1 MLLYNFVMKKI
12 NFFNIGLLIGV
23 LFLFNNQSAAARDSI
38 IPDPSIPQVTGVE
51 AVKTTSSSV
60 TLHWDPVPLVEGYE
74 IDVSQNGTTVQT
86 IRTKKTTKIIPELEA
101 NTTYT
106 FQVLARIGE
115 EYGEASDELE
125 VTTNAAVTIP
135 FDSDTMIAN
144 QLIVKIEKGK
154 KLKTDYPKEKLLISK
169 YTKHKY
175 VLIKINDKTDSDKVI
190 ENLLKLPGVISIEY
204 NGYYKMDTADPNDT
218 YYSVDPSS
226 ATYGWQHLGYY
237 EYGDEDGIA
246 TFTNEAWDH
255 QTGSADIIIGI
266 IDQGIDTDH
275 PDLQDNIWVNPDEIA
290 SNGIDD
296 DNNGFVDDINGWDF
310 GNGEA
315 NPNPN
320 LDGVDDDGDGYI
332 DENAGHGTSVHGA
345 AAPVGNNATGVV
357 GSMWDA
363 SVMAL
368 QASTDADYGIKTSA
382 AADSIYYAI
391 ENGADIINMSFGSTT
406 NSSTLSSAVSAA
418 TDAGLFVVASAGNDP
433 TMNLNETPR
442 YPVCY
447 DRVFGVSGFSL
458 SSQEAYETYGSN
470 CVDLVAPY
478 DHFYTTSINTTT
490 GEAKYTNTLGTS
502 FAAPHVS
509 GIAGLMLSEK
519 NTLTRQEITNILIA
533 TVTKMDSIP
542 ADYGA
547 GLVNGGAALAGVNC
561 LNSDD
566 SVKTIYTY
574 YVDADGD
581 GYGIDDIEYSCST
594 PAPTGTSENNTDC
607 NDSDKSVNGKQTYYK
622 DADGDGLGTSSNT
635 TKVCSSTAPSGYVS
649 NSSDKYDSDYDND
662 GVSTDNDCDDT
673 DAEASDEVT
682 YYYDYD
688 GDGLGNSSYTASYCE
703 NTADS
708 RYWVSNDDDENDSD
722 YDNDGT
728 VTDKDCNDKDSSVS
742 KTTTYYKDVD
752 GDGYGDVNSTTAVCS
767 SSTTPPTGYVSNSTD
782 CNDSDKDINSKK
794 TYYKDADGDGLGN
807 ASSTAS
813 VCSNTA
819 PSGYVS
825 NSDDKNDSDYD
836 NDGVSSST
844 DCNDKDSTISSNKTY
859 YQDADGDGL
868 GSSTVTTLACSTT
881 APTGYTTNNTDSN
894 DNDFDNDGSET
905 ENDCNDRDDIINQ
918 EQTYYADD
926 DADGLGDAAQP
937 TSVCAN
943 QPPTGYV
950 NNMNDNNDQQY
961 SLYADNDPADETT
974 YKNSVTDIAGATNG
988 QIKVTFNDGSEYL
1001 YTIFDVETDTT
1012 TAVKSFNDTGY
1023 LVVLHPK
1030 AKTVAL
1036 ANVYTGEVFETETL
1050 SDQKWKSKSLKL
1062 SDLRADGS
1070 TEAIVTGKKETDVL
1084 VTVVKIKPDQSNKLS
1099 IKDNIKVQSGAVDA
1113 KKTKPKEKTID
1124 LRNENKNVVITL
1136 KVSSEY
1142 QLSVTTTTNSF
1153 RSLIKS
1159 LFQH

>member
-1 MLLYNFVMKKI
+1 MKKI

-23 LFLFNNQSAAARDSI
+23 LFLFNNHSAAARDSI

-51 AVKTTSSSV
+51 VVKTTTSAV
-60 TLHWDPVPLVEGYE
+60 TLHWDPVPLVEGYD
-74 IDVSQNGTTVQT
+74 IDVMQNGSTIQT
-86 IRTKKTTKIIPELEA
+86 IRTKKTTKTIPELEA
-101 NTTYT
+101 DTTYT

-115 EYGEASDELE
+115 EYGEASDTLE
-125 VTTNAAVTIP
+125 ITTKTAATIP
-135 FDSDTMIAN
+135 FDPDTMIAN
-144 QLIVKIEKGK
+144 QLIVEMTKGK

-175 VLIKINDKTDSDKVI
+175 VFVKINDKADPDTVI
-190 ENLLKLPGVISIEY
+190 AKLLKLPGVISIEY
-204 NGYYKMDTADPNDT
+204 NGYYNVDTVDPNDT
-218 YYSVDPSS
+218 YSSVDPSS
-226 ATYGWQHLGYY
+226 ATYGWQHLGHY
-237 EYGDEDGIA
+237 EYGGEDGIA
-246 TFTNEAWDH
+246 TFNNEAWDH
-255 QTGSADIIIGI
+255 QTGSADIIIAI

-275 PDLQDNIWVNPDEIA
+275 PDLKDNLWVNPDEI
-290 SNGIDD
+290 SGNGIDD
-296 DNNGFVDDINGWDF
+296 DNNGFIDDINGWDF
-310 GNGEA
+310 ANDEA
-315 NPNPN
+315 DPNPN

-368 QASTDADYGIKTSA
+368 QASIDGDYGINTA
-382 AADSIYYAI
+382 AIVDSIYYAI
-391 ENGADIINMSFGSTT
+391 DNDADIINMSFGSTT
-406 NSSTLSSAVSAA
+406 ENSSLTSAVSAA
-418 TDAGLFVVASAGNDP
+418 ADADIFLVASAGNNS

-458 SSQEAYETYGSN
+458 SGQEGYETYGSN

-502 FAAPHVS
+502 FAAPHVA

-519 NTLTRQEITNILIA
+519 DDLTRKEITDILIA
-533 TVTKMDSIP
+533 TVTTMESIP

-561 LNSDD
+561 LNSDG

-607 NDSDKSVNGKQTYYK
+607 NDSDKSVNSKQTYYK
-622 DADGDGLGTSSNT
+622 DADGDGLGTSSST

-649 NSSDKYDSDYDND
+649 NSSDK
-662 GVSTDNDCDDT
+662 
-673 DAEASDEVT
+673 
-682 YYYDYD
+682 
-688 GDGLGNSSYTASYCE
+688 
-703 NTADS
+703 
-708 RYWVSNDDDENDSD
+708 NDSD

-728 VTDKDCNDKDSSVS
+728 SSNSDCNDKDSTLSTS
-742 KTTTYYKDVD
+742 KTYYKDTD
-752 GDGYGDVNSTTAVCS
+752 GDTFGDLNSPSSVCAS
-767 SSTTPPTGYVSNSTD
+767 SAPSGYVTNSTD
-782 CNDSDKDINSKK
+782 CNDADKNINSNK

-807 ASSTAS
+807 PNSTTA
-813 VCSNTA
+813 VCSTTA
-819 PSGYVS
+819 PSGYVT
-825 NSDDKNDSDYD
+825 NANDKNDSDFD
-836 NDGVSSST
+836 NDGTSSSS
-844 DCNDKDSTISSNKTY
+844 DCNDKDSSIASNKTY

-868 GSSTVTTLACSTT
+868 GNTAVTTLACSTT
-881 APTGYTTNNTDSN
+881 APTGYVANNTDIN
-894 DNDFDNDGSET
+894 DNDFDNDGT
-905 ENDCNDRDDIINQ
+905 GTADDCNDQDETINR

-926 DADGLGDAAQP
+926 DADGLGDPAQP

-943 QPPTGYV
+943 EPPTGYV
-950 NNMNDNNDQQY
+950 DNANDNNDQQY
-961 SLYADNDPADETT
+961 SLYADNDPADKTT
-974 YKNSVTDIAGATNG
+974 YKNSVTDIAGAANG

-1036 ANVYTGEVFETETL
+1036 TNVYTGEVFETETL
-1050 SDQKWKSKSLKL
+1050 SDQKWKGKSLKL
-1062 SDLRADGS
+1062 KDLREDGS
-1070 TEAIVTGKKETDVL
+1070 TEAIVTGKKDADVL
-1084 VTVVKIKPDQSNKLS
+1084 VTILKVNPDKSNKLG
-1099 IKDNIKVQSGAVDA
+1099 IKDNIKVQSDAVDA

-1142 QLSVTTTTNSF
+1142 QLSVTEATALGQLYSQANSLL
-1153 RSLIKS
+1153 RR
-1159 LFQH
+1159 